1 MKRTL
6 TAITVAAALASP
18 LAAPSAAHA
27 QGILNMDRNEM
38 LGSLIGASVGALLG
52 SQVGDGDNE
61 LVGAAL
67 GGVGGYFVGK
77 RFSGQHAWQGQNAYG
92 YDRGYDSGRHDYDGR
107 YERRRGGYD
116 RDDRHHRRQDWRSP
130 PIQQID
136 QVFRARV
143 DSHVRSGPAP
153 GYRSVDVLRRG
164 SRVHVVGRVD
174 GTNWYMVSRRGRVI
188 GYVYAPLLYPDR
200 DRDHRYGRR

>member
-6 TAITVAAALASP
+6 TAITVAAALAAP

-77 RFSGQHAWQGQNAYG
+77 RFSGGNSWQGQNAYG
-92 YDRGYDSGRHDYDGR
+92 YDRGHDGR
-107 YERRRGGYD
+107 YERHRGGYD
-116 RDDRHHRRQDWRSP
+116 RDDRHHRRHDRRAL

-164 SRVHVVGRVD
+164 SQVHVVGRVD

>member
-6 TAITVAAALASP
+6 TAITVAAALAAP

-52 SQVGDGDNE
+52 SRVGDGDNE

-77 RFSGQHAWQGQNAYG
+77 RFSGGNAWQGQNAYG
-92 YDRGYDSGRHDYDGR
+92 YDRGYDGR
-107 YERRRGGYD
+107 YERHRGGYD
-116 RDDRHHRRQDWRSP
+116 RDDGYHRRHDRRTL

-164 SRVHVVGRVD
+164 SQVHVVGRVD
-174 GTNWYMVSRRGRVI
+174 GANWYMVSRRGRVI
-188 GYVYAPLLYPDR
+188 GYVYAPLLYPDH